1 MVLPVFSFCGGE
13 WHEQKN
19 GLCRRARGLRGFR
32 VFAVRRPGFACR
44 GTDGD
49 NAVLMS
55 AYGILSLLAFL
66 LSAYYLK
73 KANGKGVLYCGAAL
87 TLFSVLGM
95 MSVGLVL
102 LPGSLLIFIPSAIHR
117 LEHRE

>member
-1 MVLPVFSFCGGE
+1 MSRKTGYAGVLAGCAGSAYLLYA
-13 WHEQKN
+13 
-19 GLCRRARGLRGFR
+19 GLASL
-32 VFAVRRPGFACR
+32 AA

-87 TLFSVLGM
+87 TLFSLLG
-95 MSVGLVL
+95 SVGLYL
-102 LPGSLLIFIPSAIHR
+102 LPGALLVFVPVAIYK
-117 LEHRE
+117 LENRGKKGPAPDQR

>member
-1 MVLPVFSFCGGE
+1 MSR
-13 WHEQKN
+13 KT
-19 GLCRRARGLRGFR
+19 
-32 VFAVRRPGFACR
+32 GFAGVLAGCA
-44 GTDGD
+44 GSACLLYAGLASSGSGD
-49 NAVLMS
+49 DSVLMV

>member
-1 MVLPVFSFCGGE
+1 VEVNGTSRKTGYAGVLAGCAGSAYLLYA
-13 WHEQKN
+13 
-19 GLCRRARGLRGFR
+19 GLASL
-32 VFAVRRPGFACR
+32 AA